1 MISPLDRAS
10 ADLDE
15 GVITQPL
22 KRPSNMGLRTR
33 QGNGK
38 FVTVK

>member
-1 MISPLDRAS
+1 MISPLDRAG

-15 GVITQPL
+15 GVLARPL

-33 QGNGK
+33 KGNGK
-38 FVTVK
+38 FVTVR